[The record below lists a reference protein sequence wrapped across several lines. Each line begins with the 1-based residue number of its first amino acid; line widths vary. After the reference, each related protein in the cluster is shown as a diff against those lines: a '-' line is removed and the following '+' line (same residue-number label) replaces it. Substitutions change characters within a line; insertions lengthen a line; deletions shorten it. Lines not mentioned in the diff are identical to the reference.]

1 MRMNPVNE
9 QNYKEEVNKMSDFE
23 VIHRSRLDEILAGN
37 AEFEDA
43 SELEDALIAL
53 DKAKNE
59 IEHFKNLKKRRAAFY
74 DSAIKESD
82 EKHES
87 IRTAVQ
93 EYMKKSNNKTLKF
106 PGVGTASVRTLKGK
120 WEIEDEDKLLEHIES
135 LDMSEGIVKMER
147 KLDKK
152 QLNKVL
158 EELDTNN
165 NLGDAVK
172 RGEGSSSL
180 TVKFDEALS
189 SRIEAEVP
197 APTAPVK
204 KSVSTDVSDVEI

>member
-1 MRMNPVNE
+1 
-9 QNYKEEVNKMSDFE
+9 MSDFE
-23 VIHRSRLDEILAGN
+23 VIHRSRLDEILAGD

-53 DKAKNE
+53 EKAKSE

-82 EKHES
+82 EKYES
-87 IRTAVQ
+87 IREAIQ
-93 EYMKKSNNKTLKF
+93 KYMKKSNKKTLKF

-120 WEIEDEDKLLEHIES
+120 WEIEDEDKMLEHLES
-135 LDMSEGIVKMER
+135 LDMTDGLVKMER
-147 KLDKK
+147 KIDKK

-165 NLGDAVK
+165 NLGKAVK
-172 RGEGSSSL
+172 RGEGSCSL
-180 TVKFDEALS
+180 TVKFDETLS
-189 SRIEAEVP
+189 SRIEAEEP
-197 APTAPVK
+197 AVTAPVK
-204 KSVSTDVSDVEI
+204 KSTSSDVSDVEI